1 MKIKFESRELIKLGH
16 QIVAVCNTLLDHKN
30 EPIEDHLHEIKELHS
45 VAEKLT
51 ETLEIADRQHFA
63 EAYAERQLAEATE
76 QSTNLQREAERDAD
90 DDAKEKEAESFGE
103 RFVNNLLRDPRRFS

>member
-1 MKIKFESRELIKLGH
+1 MKFKFESRELVKLAR
-16 QIVAVCNTLLDHKN
+16 QIVDACNTLLDHKN

-51 ETLEIADRQHFA
+51 ETLEITERQQFA
-63 EAYAERQLAEATE
+63 EAYAERQLAEATG
-76 QSTNLQREAERDAD
+76 QSTNLRREAERNAD

>member
-1 MKIKFESRELIKLGH
+1 MKFRFESKELTKLCRM
-16 QIVAVCNTLLDHKN
+16 IVDACNKLLNHKS
-30 EPIEDHLHEIKELHS
+30 EPIEDHLHDIKELLS
-45 VAEKLT
+45 AAEKLT
-51 ETLEIADRQHFA
+51 ETLELTERQQFA
-63 EAYAERQLAEATE
+63 EAYAERQLAEATG